1 MSDRPRVVL
10 CNGAALPA
18 GLGQDGDE
26 HVLRLEYEKGKGNL
40 ANVKVSLPNFVRSV
54 GYIPDRILDLLEMAV
69 YVFLADR
76 STSRGSRNSV
86 EYQSWARS
94 LHFVVRVRDF
104 GFCSNPEVGPKLAEA
119 LRFMSGDRNYAFA
132 FQPGHSTP
140 PTNLFDSAE
149 FEVEPK
155 ADNSVV
161 LFSGGLDSLAGVVER
176 LETTEE
182 RLCLVSHRSQ
192 PGIKK
197 TQDALFR
204 TLDDHYPGRLT
215 HYKFDCSLAGVP
227 AREETQRTRSF
238 LYSSIA
244 YALSHVLSQQN
255 RFFVYEN
262 GVTSINFPKR
272 RDMGNSRSSRTTHPK
287 TIALLREFFSE
298 VEGSAIEVAT
308 PYLWRTKTEVFST
321 LDRFRR
327 RNLITSSV
335 SCGSTRRNLGRVA
348 THCGGCSQCVDRR
361 FGAYGAG
368 LDDTDEGGI
377 YASDFLREK
386 PENEDKTTLI
396 DYVRQARNFAD
407 WNVDHFCEKKLD
419 ELVDLTDYLPGMTEN
434 EAVEGVWE
442 LCNRH
447 GRQVMAA
454 LKRMQNVHDDPM
466 SKVPEGSLLQ
476 LVNEREYLKEP
487 VLRLVSDVCERLKMS
502 VPLTF
507 QKNRPKDENDLNDKV
522 SGILNTESERYER
535 EHPSVRFALAK
546 AVADHSLNG
555 QDLLVESKYIRASTS
570 PSKASEGIA
579 ADLTKYP
586 EGCHILFLVYDPDRA
601 ISDDQGYRADIEGKG
616 RCTVCVVR

>member
-40 ANVKVSLPNFVRSV
+40 TNVKVSLPNFVRSV

-104 GFCSNPEVGPKLAEA
+104 GFWSNPEVGPKLAEA

-204 TLDDHYPGRLT
+204 ALDDHYPGRLT

-262 GVTSINFPKR
+262 GVTSISFPKR

-308 PYLWRTKTEVFST
+308 PYLWRTKTEIFST

-335 SCGSTRRNLGRVA
+335 SCGTTRRNLGRVA

-377 YASDFLREK
+377 YALDFLREK

-476 LVNEREYLKEP
+476 LVNEREYLREP

-522 SGILNTESERYER
+522 SGILNTERERYER

-579 ADLTKYP
+579 ADTTKYP
-586 EGCHILFLVYDPDRA
+586 DGCHILFLVYDPDRA

>member
-1 MSDRPRVVL
+1 MSDALRVAL
-10 CNGAALPA
+10 CNGAALPSE
-18 GLGQDGDE
+18 LGQDGNE
-26 HVLRLEYEKGKGNL
+26 HILRLEYEDGKDVPK
-40 ANVKVSLPNFVRSV
+40 NVKISLPNFVRSV
-54 GYIPDRILDLLEMAV
+54 GHIPDRILDLLEIAV

-76 STSRGSRNSV
+76 STSRGSKTAV
-86 EYQSWARS
+86 EYQGWARS
-94 LHFVVRVRDF
+94 LHFVVKVRDF
-104 GFCSNPEVGPKLAEA
+104 EFWSRTEVGHKLAEV
-119 LRFMSGDRNYAFA
+119 LRFMSGDREYTFT

-140 PTNLFDSAE
+140 PANLFDSAE
-149 FEVEPK
+149 FKVEPK

-161 LFSGGLDSLAGVVER
+161 LFSGGLDSLAGIVER
-176 LETTEE
+176 LGTTEE
-182 RLCLVSHRSQ
+182 SLCLVSHRSQ

-204 TLDDHYPGRLT
+204 ALDYHYPGRLT
-215 HYKFDCSLAGVP
+215 HYKFDCSLSGVS

-244 YALSHVLSQQN
+244 YALSHVLSQQG
-255 RFFVYEN
+255 RFLVYEN

-287 TIALLREFFSE
+287 TISLLQDFYSTFK
-298 VEGSAIEVAT
+298 GSTMEIGT
-308 PYLWRTKTEVFST
+308 PYLWRTKTEVFGV
-321 LDRFRR
+321 LDRFGRKD
-327 RNLITSSV
+327 LITSSV
-335 SCGSTRRNLGRVA
+335 SCGSTRRNLGQVA

-368 LDDTDEGGI
+368 LDDTDEEGI

-386 PENEDKTTLI
+386 SEKEDKTTLV
-396 DYVRQARNFAD
+396 DYVRQARDFAA
-407 WNVDHFCEKKLD
+407 WNADHFYEEKLD
-419 ELVDLTDYLPGMTEN
+419 EFIDLDEYLPGMTET
-434 EAVEGVWE
+434 EAVERVWE

-454 LKRMQNVHDDPM
+454 LKRMRDVNDDPM
-466 SKVPEGSLLQ
+466 RKVPEGSLLQ
-476 LVNEREYLKEP
+476 LINEREYLKEP
-487 VLRLVSDVCERLKMS
+487 VSRLVSDVCERLRKS
-502 VPLTF
+502 VPMTF

-522 SGILNTESERYER
+522 SGILNTDRERFER

-586 EGCHILFLVYDPDRA
+586 NGCHILFFVYDPDRA
-601 ISDDQGYRADIEGKG
+601 ISDDKGYKTDIEGKG